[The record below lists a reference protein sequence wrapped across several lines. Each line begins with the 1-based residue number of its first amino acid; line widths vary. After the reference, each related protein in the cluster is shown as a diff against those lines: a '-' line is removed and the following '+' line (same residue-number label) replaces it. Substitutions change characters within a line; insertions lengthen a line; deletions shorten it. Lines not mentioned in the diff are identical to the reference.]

1 MVKSSI
7 NCNHAIPAL
16 TSNLT
21 FEVKAGNITPIL
33 RLSSHWEVDF
43 LRLLYNLT
51 SFFNQ
56 RSCSLQVIEM
66 NASLRFSDLEGKP
79 IFYIKPFQNNH
90 IK

>member
-7 NCNHAIPAL
+7 NCNHALPAL
-16 TSNLT
+16 TSTLT
-21 FEVKAGNITPIL
+21 FEVL

-43 LRLLYNLT
+43 LKLLYNLT

-56 RSCSLQVIEM
+56 RSCSLLVIEK

-79 IFYIKPFQNNH
+79 IFYVKSFQNNH